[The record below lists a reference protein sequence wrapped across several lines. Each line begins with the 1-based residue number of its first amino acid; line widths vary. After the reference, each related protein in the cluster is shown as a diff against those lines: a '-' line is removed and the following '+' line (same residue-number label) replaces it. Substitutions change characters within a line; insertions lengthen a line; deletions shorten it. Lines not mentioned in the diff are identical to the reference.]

1 MNNKEVKET
10 PHIKPNG
17 VEIAETILL
26 PGDPY
31 RAKFIA
37 ETFLENPVLFNDVR
51 GMLGYTGEYKGKKV
65 SVMGTGMGSP
75 SMAIYSWEL
84 INVFGV
90 KNLIRIGSCGAMQK
104 DIKLYDLI
112 FAMGAATNSN
122 YAHQWNLPGQ
132 FPLTASFELL
142 EKAKK
147 VADEKNYKVH
157 IGNVLS
163 SDVFYNADETA
174 TEKWASMGILAEEM
188 ETTSLYMNAA
198 SAGVKALTILTV
210 SDHMITHEQTTQ
222 EERQT
227 AFTQMVEIA
236 LDMVGSS

>member
-1 MNNKEVKET
+1 MKNNELKET

-26 PGDPY
+26 PGDPL

-37 ETFLENPVLFNDVR
+37 ENFLENPVLFNEVR

-65 SVMGTGMGSP
+65 SVMGTGMGTP
-75 SMAIYSWEL
+75 SMGIYSWEL

-90 KNLIRIGSCGAMQK
+90 KNLIRIGSCGAMQEN
-104 DIKLYDLI
+104 IKLYDII

-122 YAHQWNLPGQ
+122 YAHHYNLPGQ
-132 FPLTASFELL
+132 FPITASYELL

-147 VADEKNYKVH
+147 IADEKKYNIH

-163 SDVFYNADETA
+163 SDVFYKADPTT
-174 TEKWASMGILAEEM
+174 TEKWAKMGILAEEM
-188 ETTSLYMNAA
+188 ETTSLYLNAA

-210 SDHMITHEQTTQ
+210 SDHMITHEETTP

-227 AFTQMVEIA
+227 SFTKMMEIA
-236 LDMVGSS
+236 LELV

>member
-1 MNNKEVKET
+1 MKNNEFKET

-26 PGDPY
+26 PGDPL

-37 ETFLENPVLFNDVR
+37 ENFLENPVLFNEVR

-90 KNLIRIGSCGAMQK
+90 KNLIRIGSCGAMQT
-104 DIKLYDLI
+104 DIKLYDIIL
-112 FAMGAATNSN
+112 AMGAATNSN
-122 YAHQWNLPGQ
+122 FAHQYNLPGQ
-132 FPLTASFELL
+132 MPITASFELL

-147 VADEKNYKVH
+147 AADEKNYKVH
-157 IGNVLS
+157 VGNVLS

-174 TEKWASMGILAEEM
+174 TAKWANMGILAEEM
-188 ETTSLYMNAA
+188 ETTSLYLNAA

-227 AFTQMVEIA
+227 SFTKMMEIA
-236 LDMVGSS
+236 LDLV

>member
-1 MNNKEVKET
+1 MKNNELKET

-26 PGDPY
+26 PGDPL

-37 ETFLENPVLFNDVR
+37 ENFLENPVIFNEVR

-65 SVMGTGMGSP
+65 SVMGTGMGVP
-75 SMAIYSWEL
+75 STAIYSWEL

-90 KNLIRIGSCGAMQK
+90 KNLIRIGSCGAMQEN
-104 DIKLYDLI
+104 IKLYDIIL
-112 FAMGAATNSN
+112 AMGAATNSN
-122 YAHQWNLPGQ
+122 YAKQFNLPGE
-132 FPLTASFELL
+132 FPITASYELL

-147 VADEKNYKVH
+147 VADEKNCKVH
-157 IGNVLS
+157 VGNVLS

-174 TEKWASMGILAEEM
+174 TEKWAKMGILAEEM
-188 ETTSLYMNAA
+188 ETTALYLNAA

-227 AFTQMVEIA
+227 SFTKMMEIA
-236 LDMVGSS
+236 LDLV

>member
-1 MNNKEVKET
+1 MKNNELKET

-26 PGDPY
+26 PGDPL

-37 ETFLENPVLFNDVR
+37 ENFLEKPVLFNEVR

-65 SVMGTGMGSP
+65 SVMGTGMGTP

-84 INVFGV
+84 INIFGV
-90 KNLIRIGSCGAMQK
+90 KNLIRIGSCGAMQN
-104 DIKLYDLI
+104 DIKLYDIIL
-112 FAMGAATNSN
+112 AMGAATNSN
-122 YAHQWNLPGQ
+122 YAHQLNLPGQ
-132 FPLTASFELL
+132 FPITASYELL

-147 VADEKNYKVH
+147 IADEKNYKVH
-157 IGNVLS
+157 VGNVLS

-174 TEKWASMGILAEEM
+174 TEKWAKMGILAEEM
-188 ETTSLYMNAA
+188 ETTSLYLNAA
-198 SAGVKALTILTV
+198 SAGAKALTILTV

-227 AFTQMVEIA
+227 SFTKMMEIA
-236 LDMVGSS
+236 LDLV

>member
-1 MNNKEVKET
+1 MKNNELKET

-26 PGDPY
+26 PGDPL

-37 ETFLENPVLFNDVR
+37 ENFLEKPVLFNEVR

-84 INVFGV
+84 INIFGV
-90 KNLIRIGSCGAMQK
+90 KNLIRIGSCGAMQN
-104 DIKLYDLI
+104 DIKLYDIIL
-112 FAMGAATNSN
+112 AMGAATNSN

-132 FPLTASFELL
+132 FPITASYELL

-147 VADEKNYKVH
+147 IADEKNYKVH
-157 IGNVLS
+157 VGNVLS

-174 TEKWASMGILAEEM
+174 TEKWAKMGILAEEM
-188 ETTSLYMNAA
+188 ETTSLYLNAA
-198 SAGVKALTILTV
+198 SAGAKALTILTV
-210 SDHMITHEQTTQ
+210 SDHMITHEQITQ

-227 AFTQMVEIA
+227 SFTKMMEIA
-236 LDMVGSS
+236 LDIV

>member
-1 MNNKEVKET
+1 MGNNRLKET

-26 PGDPY
+26 PGDPL

-37 ETFLENPVLFNDVR
+37 ENFLENPVLFNEVR

-65 SVMGTGMGSP
+65 SVMGTGMGTP

-104 DIKLYDLI
+104 DIKLYDIIL
-112 FAMGAATNSN
+112 AMGAATNSN
-122 YAHQWNLPGQ
+122 YAKQFNLPGE
-132 FPLTASFELL
+132 FPITASYELL

-147 VADEKNYKVH
+147 VADEKKCKVH
-157 IGNVLS
+157 VGNVLS
-163 SDVFYNADETA
+163 SDVFYSADETA
-174 TEKWASMGILAEEM
+174 TEKWAKMGILAEEM
-188 ETTSLYMNAA
+188 ETTSLYLNAA

-227 AFTQMVEIA
+227 SFTKMMEIA
-236 LDMVGSS
+236 LDLV

>member
-1 MNNKEVKET
+1 MKNNELKET

-37 ETFLENPVLFNDVR
+37 ENFLEKPVLFNEIR

-65 SVMGTGMGSP
+65 SVMGTGMGTP

-84 INVFGV
+84 INIFGV
-90 KNLIRIGSCGAMQK
+90 KNLIRIGSCGAMQN
-104 DIKLYDLI
+104 DIKLYDII

-122 YAHQWNLPGQ
+122 YAHQFNLPGQ
-132 FPLTASFELL
+132 FPITASYELL

-147 VADEKNYKVH
+147 IADEKNYKVH
-157 IGNVLS
+157 VGNVLS
-163 SDVFYNADETA
+163 SDVFYNADQTA
-174 TEKWASMGILAEEM
+174 TEMWAKMGILAEEM
-188 ETTSLYMNAA
+188 ETTSLYLNAA
-198 SAGVKALTILTV
+198 SAGAKALTILTV

-227 AFTQMVEIA
+227 SFTKMIEIA
-236 LDMVGSS
+236 LDIV

>member
-1 MNNKEVKET
+1 MKNNELKET

-17 VEIAETILL
+17 AEIAETILL
-26 PGDPY
+26 PGDPL

-37 ETFLENPVLFNDVR
+37 ENFLEKPVLFNEVR

-90 KNLIRIGSCGAMQK
+90 KNLIRIGSCGAMQR
-104 DIKLYDLI
+104 DIKLYDIIL
-112 FAMGAATNSN
+112 AMGAATNSN
-122 YAHQWNLPGQ
+122 YAHQFNLPGQ
-132 FPLTASFELL
+132 FPITASYELL

-147 VADEKNYKVH
+147 ISDEKNYKVH
-157 IGNVLS
+157 VGNVLS

-174 TEKWASMGILAEEM
+174 TEKWAKMGILAEEM
-188 ETTSLYMNAA
+188 ETTSLYLNAA
-198 SAGVKALTILTV
+198 SAGAKALTILTV

-227 AFTQMVEIA
+227 SFTKMMEIA
-236 LDMVGSS
+236 LDVV